1 MTGFDSS
8 RWRFK
13 GFEHDAASFPVH
25 IFRNPSGEVLFRISG
40 YLDIFS
46 KTSKDITHEKE
57 RFASAESGPNVFAFL
72 SVKREK
78 TVMLRSLR
86 GFLDRVA
93 AVRSARNS
101 TLLITGISLATKP
114 IGYLRSIMIAWL
126 FGASASMDAYN
137 MALGLVGFFVGS
149 MATSLENAVLPT
161 LISALHKDP
170 ERGRDLMGCINQT
183 IVAFGCLVC
192 LLLALRGRD
201 VVAFF
206 APGFTGERL
215 SWSVAMLW
223 CLLPYTFSLAL
234 KTGLDTWTTATE
246 RYVLPSVIA
255 AVTSLLGFA
264 VFVAG
269 AFLWGAIS
277 LPVSMSFW
285 LVTNTIAL
293 YLSVRDMPLRFRRFP
308 KELLSSVFFDF
319 IPCAAILGVGALYVL
334 VDRYF
339 VSMLSVGAVTH
350 LSYANLYFGIVLSF
364 ATSPLLIFLT
374 KSVKSGEDA
383 PNEAEKLH
391 RLRSGA
397 SQAIDIAFAYFIPIS
412 VACAATAIPAIRLV
426 WGYGAFSRRD
436 VVLTGLCAAAYF
448 LAGPLNLTCTVF
460 YRLAQAQKKLYGVT
474 ALSVVSMGINAFL
487 DWLFYIPFGA
497 PGVAFATSL
506 TWLAVSLMYSRWL
519 LGDFRLGTSPVRVC
533 IQTLVAVAWGGGIF
547 FLANTASV
555 VRGVLSLGACAIFV
569 AMHLALLE
577 KCGVYSTLPA
587 DWRPSVVFRF
597 LLSKIRSSMPR
608 FVPEKTSS

>member
-1 MTGFDSS
+1 
-8 RWRFK
+8 
-13 GFEHDAASFPVH
+13 
-25 IFRNPSGEVLFRISG
+25 
-40 YLDIFS
+40 
-46 KTSKDITHEKE
+46 
-57 RFASAESGPNVFAFL
+57 
-72 SVKREK
+72 
-78 TVMLRSLR
+78 MLRSMR
-86 GFLDRVA
+86 CFFDRIA

-101 TLLITGISLATKP
+101 ALLITGITLATKP
-114 IGYLRSIMIAWL
+114 VGYLRSIMVAWL
-126 FGASASMDAYN
+126 FGASVSMDAYN

-149 MATSLENAVLPT
+149 MAVSLENAVLPT
-161 LISALHKDP
+161 LISALHRDP
-170 ERGRDLMGCINQT
+170 ECGRDLMGCINQM
-183 IVAFGCLVC
+183 ILAFGGVVC
-192 LLLALRGRD
+192 LLLVFRGRE

-215 SWSVAMLW
+215 SWSVVMLW

-255 AVTSLLGFA
+255 AVTSLLGFV

-269 AFLWGAIS
+269 AFLWGVVS
-277 LPVSMSFW
+277 LPVSTSFW

-293 YLSVRDMPLRFRRFP
+293 YFSVRDMPLRFRRIP
-308 KELLSSVFFDF
+308 KELLSSVFSDF

-364 ATSPLLIFLT
+364 AASPLLIFLT
-374 KSVKSGEDA
+374 KSVKTGEDA
-383 PNEAEKLH
+383 PSEAE
-391 RLRSGA
+391 RLFRLNSGA
-397 SQAIDIAFAYFIPIS
+397 SQAIDISFAYFIPIS
-412 VACAATAIPAIRLV
+412 VACAAAAIPAIRLV
-426 WGYGAFSRRD
+426 WGYGAFSRQD

-460 YRLAQAQKKLYGVT
+460 YRVAQARKKLYGVT
-474 ALSVVSMGINAFL
+474 ALAVVSIGINGFL

-506 TWLAVSLMYSRWL
+506 TWFVVSLMYSRWL

-533 IQTLVAVAWGGGIF
+533 IQAFIACVWGSGVFI
-547 FLANTASV
+547 LANTTSV
-555 VRGVLSLGACAIFV
+555 LRGILSLGVCAILV
-569 AMHLALLE
+569 AAHLLLLE
-577 KCGVYSTLPA
+577 KWGIYSTLPL
-587 DWRPSVVFRF
+587 DWRPSFVLMFV
-597 LLSKIRSSMPR
+597 LSKVRCVFKFI
-608 FVPEKTSS
+608 